1 MPQRKLDVVLDSV
14 KRLQR
19 MGATSNLV
27 NLLHKQYP
35 ADLAQLFSELPEKDR
50 LSAFSLL
57 LERNSRLAMEALSE
71 LGPEIG
77 ASLLASRSAEEIVK
91 FLQELPSDD
100 AAALI
105 DHLPEELAAAVLELM
120 QKKPA
125 GGDVGELLEYPE
137 KTAGRIMNPK
147 VFALSEDMTASEAI
161 AALQASR
168 DVEMVFY
175 LYVID
180 ARRHLVGVVS
190 LRRLL
195 LVPPDTPLKRIMT
208 TDLISV
214 RVDINQEEVARLVAS
229 YNLLAIPV
237 VDEENKLVGVITVDD
252 VIDVIKDEATEDV
265 YRLAGLASDDR
276 VFTAPTDSLRKR
288 LPWLIVNLAT
298 AFIAASVVKI
308 FEGTIGVVTSLAVFM
323 PVVAGMGG
331 NAATQTLAVIV
342 RGIALGEL
350 TWSNSKKALLK
361 EATVGLGNGVACGV
375 IGAGLVWLMQGN
387 PYLGAILGMAM
398 IINMFVAAIAGT
410 LIPLALRALK
420 VDPALASSVFITTL
434 TDVFGFLSF
443 LGLGALFIRYLAVH
457 GVEWRGFRV
466 QGSGFKVQGSR
477 TSNPNLEP

>member
-1 MPQRKLDVVLDSV
+1 MAQRKLDVVLDSV

-27 NLLHKQYP
+27 NLLQKQYP
-35 ADLAQLFSELPEKDR
+35 ADLAQLFADLPDKDR

-57 LERNSRLAMEALSE
+57 VERNSRLAMEALTE
-71 LGPEIG
+71 LGPEAG
-77 ASLLASRSAEEIVK
+77 AALLAGRSAEEIVK
-91 FLQELPSDD
+91 LTQDLPSDD
-100 AAALI
+100 VAAII

-125 GGDVGELLEYPE
+125 SADVGELLEYPE

-161 AALQASR
+161 AALQGSR

-180 ARRHLVGVVS
+180 GRRHLVGVVS

-214 RVDINQEEVARLVAS
+214 RVDMDQEEVASQVAS

-237 VDEENKLVGVITVDD
+237 VDEENKLSGVITVDD

-265 YRLAGLASDDR
+265 YRLAGLATDDR
-276 VFTAPTDSLRKR
+276 VFTTPTESLRKR

-298 AFIAASVVKI
+298 AFIAASVVKL
-308 FEGTIGVVTSLAVFM
+308 FEGTISVVTSLAVFM

-350 TWSNSKKALLK
+350 TWGNSRKALIK
-361 EATVGLGNGVACGV
+361 EALVGVGNGIACGLV
-375 IGAGLVWLMQGN
+375 GGGVVWLMQGT
-387 PYLGAILGMAM
+387 PWMGVILAMAM

-410 LIPLALRALK
+410 LIPLSLRALK

-434 TDVFGFLSF
+434 TDVFGFFSF
-443 LGLGALFIRYLAVH
+443 LGLGALFIKVLAGS
-457 GVEWRGFRV
+457 GVE
-466 QGSGFKVQGSR
+466 
-477 TSNPNLEP
+477 